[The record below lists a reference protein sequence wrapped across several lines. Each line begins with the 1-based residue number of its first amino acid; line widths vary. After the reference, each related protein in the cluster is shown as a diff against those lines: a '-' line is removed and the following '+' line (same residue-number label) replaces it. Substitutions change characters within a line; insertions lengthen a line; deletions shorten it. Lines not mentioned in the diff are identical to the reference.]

1 MIITK
6 THGEPVWNELP
17 TLPLNSI
24 LWEEDCGV
32 RASAQICY
40 DDAAL
45 YLHLAAKEKAIRAEY
60 TATLSPVHEDSCL
73 EFFFM
78 PDGDERYMNF
88 EVNPNG
94 CLHIGFGY
102 DRKDR
107 FVIHRRDAESL
118 FRIRT
123 AKTKDG
129 WEVYYQIPLRF
140 LRIVYPDYC
149 FGGVLRANF
158 YKCGD
163 KTPHPHYLSWHP
175 VTSAAPD
182 FHRPC
187 DFGELYYAE

>member
-6 THGEPVWNELP
+6 THAEPLWSEMP
-17 TLPLNSI
+17 TLQIGNI
-24 LWEEDCGV
+24 LWEKDCGV

-45 YLHLAAKEKAIRAEY
+45 YLHLAAKEKSIREEY
-60 TATLSPVHEDSCL
+60 STPLSPVHEDSCL

-78 PDGDERYMNF
+78 PDGDERYLNF
-88 EVNPNG
+88 EVNPKG

-107 FVIHRRDAESL
+107 FVIHRRDAEEL

-140 LRIVYPDYC
+140 LQIVYPGYH

-163 KTPHPHYLSWHP
+163 KTPHLHFLAWNP
-175 VTSAAPD
+175 VTSATPD

-187 DFGELYYAE
+187 DFGELDFG